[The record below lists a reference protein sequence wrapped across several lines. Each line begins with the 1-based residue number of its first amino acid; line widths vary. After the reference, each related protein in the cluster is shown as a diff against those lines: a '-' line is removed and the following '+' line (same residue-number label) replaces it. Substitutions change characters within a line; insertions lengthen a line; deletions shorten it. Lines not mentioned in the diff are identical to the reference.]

1 MQVLSLSLAPNGGK
15 CQMTH
20 EEIGELQH
28 KAGRS
33 RSPMRRAWED
43 QDPATRVAIWI
54 AGAVALAVVFA
65 ICWAAV

>member
-1 MQVLSLSLAPNGGK
+1 
-15 CQMTH
+15 MTH

-33 RSPMRRAWED
+33 RSPMVRCWED

-54 AGAVALAVVFA
+54 AAVGALVVVMGL
-65 ICWAAV
+65 CWMF

>member
-1 MQVLSLSLAPNGGK
+1 
-15 CQMTH
+15 MTH